1 LADISKINAVALANI
16 AKLDAVLAANLAKV
30 NGLLFASAPAIAAP
44 AAAYSVRLLDTAV
57 GVPTY
62 TGAAMRV
69 RRDTGGTGD
78 DDEADIAFDTSITDP
93 TISLDSAI
101 SNASTGVTATTL
113 GQFLNVGTVNG
124 TTYTNPDSLTVTASC
139 LVDTWYDQAGSNDAE
154 QTTQGSQP
162 QIHNG
167 TVNTDLIQENGKPAV
182 SFDGTN
188 DGLNCSTNLRTST
201 GASTVIQVRNVPQP
215 TTQGA
220 IINYFA
226 FYKVQRQLS
235 GKLGTPAYANI
246 AITTNETANAF
257 IKFENAD
264 LTGQLLHFATWDG
277 STQSNGVDEVILY
290 EDGAQE
296 AGTSSTITTGVTP
309 SGTNSIG
316 FRNDLSSQFCDGTFQ
331 EVIVYLD
338 DQSSNRTAIEG
349 NVNAHYQI
357 GNFGTPTSGLLA
369 TYTGA
374 AAAYSVRQLAN
385 TAALSMRVREDATD
399 TETNIGFDANGA
411 LDTAAIAAH
420 CGTANG
426 YVVNWFDQA
435 GSQNDA
441 TQSTLASQPQIYN
454 GTAVNTVN
462 GKPGMSATST
472 TQQLV
477 TSNSLTTTSDGDA
490 TVAAVFYQDSGENVS
505 PNIVFGQH
513 GGAAIVQ
520 WMKLKDTELQSIY
533 RDTTG
538 SIRTLDLNVSY
549 TNAAQQLGVLRF
561 NGTSGELHVNNTS
574 SSGTILG
581 SPENKSAPVTVTGRA
596 GQEAMI
602 GTIQEVIFYNSA
614 KDYVSGL
621 KSNINSEYL
630 IYQPT
635 DAPTSGLLATYT
647 GAAAAYS
654 VRQLANTAVMSM
666 RVRRDSD
673 DVEQNFG
680 FDSNGDLDTAGIASF
695 CGTANGYVTRWW
707 DQSTNGN
714 HADQATDASQPQI
727 YNGTAVITEN
737 GKPILYAANGNVS
750 LSNGLAGNANAYV
763 FSVVDIH
770 ITAVLLSDQ
779 GQTDWYMA
787 ARSGIGNTAHNNITI
802 SNLYKNGNS
811 VTYTSQN
818 DAWVGMNQD
827 QSLIT
832 GDINTS
838 VVSNY
843 TLGYTSTASYG
854 AYDYQELIIYH
865 SDQSTN
871 RTGIETDINTYFSIY

>member
-1 LADISKINAVALANI
+1 L
-16 AKLDAVLAANLAKV
+16 
-30 NGLLFASAPAIAAP
+30 
-44 AAAYSVRLLDTAV
+44 T
-57 GVPTY
+57 
-62 TGAAMRV
+62 
-69 RRDTGGTGD
+69 RR
-78 DDEADIAFDTSITDP
+78 A
-93 TISLDSAI
+93 
-101 SNASTGVTATTL
+101 
-113 GQFLNVGTVNG
+113 
-124 TTYTNPDSLTVTASC
+124 
-139 LVDTWYDQAGSNDAE
+139 
-154 QTTQGSQP
+154 
-162 QIHNG
+162 
-167 TVNTDLIQENGKPAV
+167 
-182 SFDGTN
+182 
-188 DGLNCSTNLRTST
+188 
-201 GASTVIQVRNVPQP
+201 
-215 TTQGA
+215 
-220 IINYFA
+220 
-226 FYKVQRQLS
+226 
-235 GKLGTPAYANI
+235 
-246 AITTNETANAF
+246 
-257 IKFENAD
+257 
-264 LTGQLLHFATWDG
+264 
-277 STQSNGVDEVILY
+277 
-290 EDGAQE
+290 
-296 AGTSSTITTGVTP
+296 
-309 SGTNSIG
+309 
-316 FRNDLSSQFCDGTFQ
+316 
-331 EVIVYLD
+331 
-338 DQSSNRTAIEG
+338 
-349 NVNAHYQI
+349 
-357 GNFGTPTSGLLA
+357 
-369 TYTGA
+369 
-374 AAAYSVRQLAN
+374 
-385 TAALSMRVREDATD
+385 
-399 TETNIGFDANGA
+399 
-411 LDTAAIAAH
+411 
-420 CGTANG
+420 
-426 YVVNWFDQA
+426 
-435 GSQNDA
+435 SQNDA
-441 TQSTLASQPQIYN
+441 TQSTLASQPKIYD
-454 GTAVNTVN
+454 GTTQAVITEN
-462 GKPGMSATST
+462 GKPAVEFDGSDDGLATSNIIQSFT
-472 TQQLV
+472 YASLFVAYKSTSIQQQNIVRYRPNGFVGTKNGWIYEQGPDKQYGGNTLIGAGV
-477 TSNSLTTTSDGDA
+477 NAVGAIVSGEGGSPTLSQHLLAMLFEQSQVLAYENGTLDA
-490 TVAAVFYQDSGENVS
+490 TLNTVKAGTTPVGTASVNDEFWLGRNNDSN
-505 PNIVFGQH
+505 
-513 GGAAIVQ
+513 
-520 WMKLKDTELQSIY
+520 DRELE
-533 RDTTG
+533 G
-538 SIRTLDLNVSY
+538 
-549 TNAAQQLGVLRF
+549 
-561 NGTSGELHVNNTS
+561 
-574 SSGTILG
+574 
-581 SPENKSAPVTVTGRA
+581 K
-596 GQEAMI
+596 M
-602 GTIQEVIFYNSA
+602 QEVIIYHSDQSTNRTGIET
-614 KDYVSGL
+614 D
-621 KSNINSEYL
+621 INTEYL

>member
-30 NGLLFASAPAIAAP
+30 NGLVFSTAPAFTG
-44 AAAYSVRLLDTAV
+44 LLD
-57 GVPTY
+57 TY
-62 TGAAMRV
+62 TGAAVAYSVRRLFSGYTGAALRV
-69 RRDTGGTGD
+69 RRDSDNTEQDIGFDANGDLDVTALTTFVGSGNNGYIRTVYDQSQTGGTGSGT
-78 DDEADIAFDTSITDP
+78 DIT
-93 TISLDSAI
+93 
-101 SNASTGVTATTL
+101 NST
-113 GQFLNVGTVNG
+113 
-124 TTYTNPDSLTVTASC
+124 
-139 LVDTWYDQAGSNDAE
+139 
-154 QTTQGSQP
+154 
-162 QIHNG
+162 
-167 TVNTDLIQENGKPAV
+167 
-182 SFDGTN
+182 
-188 DGLNCSTNLRTST
+188 
-201 GASTVIQVRNVPQP
+201 P
-215 TTQGA
+215 TTQPKIYDATSGLLTDGINGRALLTFTRGSSILRGGPA
-220 IINYFA
+220 ITGPWTCIGTARNTGYGCRYVANDNNYFI
-226 FYKVQRQLS
+226 LS
-235 GKLGTPAYANI
+235 GRASYSFVVNNVSYLNAGGPGASVFTTGIWVENDTNSYVQWNSANSTGSASGTVPALDI
-246 AITTNETANAF
+246 VANAYYGGNGNQTSWNELIF
-257 IKFENAD
+257 
-264 LTGQLLHFATWDG
+264 WDIA
-277 STQSNGVDEVILY
+277 QSASNYNGINGDM
-290 EDGAQE
+290 
-296 AGTSSTITTGVTP
+296 
-309 SGTNSIG
+309 NSYYG
-316 FRNDLSSQFCDGTFQ
+316 
-331 EVIVYLD
+331 
-338 DQSSNRTAIEG
+338 
-349 NVNAHYQI
+349 I

-441 TQSTLASQPQIYN
+441 TQSTLASQPKIYD
-454 GTAVNTVN
+454 GTTQAVITEN
-462 GKPGMSATST
+462 GKPAVEFDGSDDGLATSNIIQSFT
-472 TQQLV
+472 YASLFVAYKSTSIQQQNIVRYRPNGFVGTKNGWIYEQGPDKQYGGNTLIGAGV
-477 TSNSLTTTSDGDA
+477 NAVGAIVSGEGGSPTLSQHLLAMLFEQSQVLAYENGTLDA
-490 TVAAVFYQDSGENVS
+490 TLNTVKAGTTPVGTASVNDEFWLGRNNDSN
-505 PNIVFGQH
+505 
-513 GGAAIVQ
+513 
-520 WMKLKDTELQSIY
+520 DRELE
-533 RDTTG
+533 G
-538 SIRTLDLNVSY
+538 
-549 TNAAQQLGVLRF
+549 
-561 NGTSGELHVNNTS
+561 
-574 SSGTILG
+574 
-581 SPENKSAPVTVTGRA
+581 K
-596 GQEAMI
+596 M
-602 GTIQEVIFYNSA
+602 QEVIIYHSDQSTNRTGIET
-614 KDYVSGL
+614 D
-621 KSNINSEYL
+621 INTEYL